1 MAGARNKTLF
11 SSPRLL
17 TKPIRIALSNVTNP
31 RAPSH
36 AVHRKD
42 ELCQV
47 TVVVGPRTNAK
58 PHSLN
63 DSYGIIR
70 GHSALMPAALMIGHH
85 FSISTFCNVASAC
98 GVC

>member
-1 MAGARNKTLF
+1 MQCSIF
-11 SSPRLL
+11 Q
-17 TKPIRIALSNVTNP
+17 PIRLGLDLPASVLARRLVRSG
-31 RAPSH
+31 R
-36 AVHRKD
+36 
-42 ELCQV
+42 
-47 TVVVGPRTNAK
+47 
-58 PHSLN
+58 HSPN